1 MNCINPMNKILQRNR
16 YHLIP
21 YNFSFMLKWTLIF
34 SLLFFIS
41 CSSSFAQ
48 QNNIEIKGT
57 PNTRYVEHTIAPK
70 ENFYSI
76 SRMYNVPAK
85 DVAAYNKLQFENGL
99 TIGQT
104 IKIPLNENNF
114 SQTASAKAGEIL
126 VPVYHSVEPKEGLY
140 RVSVNYNKVPL
151 EDLKKWNHLQSDEVS
166 AGQALIVGYLKV
178 DKNESPLASAGISKN
193 TTESFVTKT
202 EPKAEI
208 VKPAITPDRLPPV
221 KNPDVQKVE
230 TVTNTTQAPEQ
241 PAEKVTAVKTRSTA
255 NFAGGYFK
263 KLYDDQ
269 VNQKPPVNAA
279 GSAGVFKSTSGWQD
293 GKYYCF
299 NNDALPG
306 TIIKITDNATGKS
319 VFAKV
324 LDIIPEIKQ
333 NEGLSVIVSNSA
345 AEELGTGENKF
356 DCALTF
362 VK

>member
-1 MNCINPMNKILQRNR
+1 MNKILQRNM
-16 YHLIP
+16 YHPIP
-21 YNFSFMLKWTLIF
+21 FNFSFMLKRAFIF
-34 SLLFFIS
+34 SFLVFVSSLL
-41 CSSSFAQ
+41 FAQ
-48 QNNIEIKGT
+48 QNSLEIKGT
-57 PNTRYVEHTIAPK
+57 GSTHYVEHTIAAK

-76 SRMYNVPAK
+76 SRMYNVPPK
-85 DVAAYNKLQFENGL
+85 DIAAYNKLQFENGL
-99 TIGQT
+99 SVGQS

-114 SQTASAKAGEIL
+114 SQTASVKQGEIL

-151 EDLKKWNHLQSDEVS
+151 DELKKWNHLQSDEVS
-166 AGQALIVGYLKV
+166 VGQALIVGYLTV
-178 DKNESPLASAGISKN
+178 NKNESPLASSGISRNATAAIVAKADP
-193 TTESFVTKT
+193 KT
-202 EPKAEI
+202 EEI
-208 VKPAITPDRLPPV
+208 KPAITPDRLPPV
-221 KNPDVQKVE
+221 KNPDVQKEETESKASVE
-230 TVTNTTQAPEQ
+230 STKPV
-241 PAEKVTAVKTRSTA
+241 EKVTAVKTKSNI

-263 KLYDDQ
+263 KLYNDQ
-269 VNQKPPVNAA
+269 VSQTQPVNET

-299 NNDALPG
+299 NNDAPPG
-306 TIIKITDNATGKS
+306 TIIKITDNITGKS

-356 DCALTF
+356 DCALSF